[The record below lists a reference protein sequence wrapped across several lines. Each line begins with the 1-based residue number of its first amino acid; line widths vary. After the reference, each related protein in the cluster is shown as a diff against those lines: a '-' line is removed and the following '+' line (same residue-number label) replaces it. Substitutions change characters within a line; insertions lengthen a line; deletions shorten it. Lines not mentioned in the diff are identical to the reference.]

1 MGFDGWRNRWDLSVC
16 HTTVGD
22 VTIVRVFCLMIDNS
36 CNSFGDIL
44 LLRLALVHGA
54 LQWFSFTIWFKYN
67 IDHIWEGPLSLLLW
81 LIISNFNISQLQL
94 LHQFEVNRDFHRL
107 VGMHRSG
114 GQGVLFAQQPCCP
127 HPTMWVPIKT
137 QQLTQKPI
145 VWTLFIEICKFD
157 KMRKISKLKQ
167 YCQRHPQ
174 KM

>member
-1 MGFDGWRNRWDLSVC
+1 MGFDGWWNRWDLSVC
-16 HTTVGD
+16 HTIVGD

-81 LIISNFNISQLQL
+81 LIISNFNISQLWL
-94 LHQFEVNRDFHRL
+94 NINSKSIVISTDWLACTDLEVKEYFLPNNRVARIHR
-107 VGMHRSG
+107 
-114 GQGVLFAQQPCCP
+114 
-127 HPTMWVPIKT
+127 WVPIKT

>member
-1 MGFDGWRNRWDLSVC
+1 MVADHKLVFILMGFDGWWNRWDLSVC
-16 HTTVGD
+16 HTIVGD

-36 CNSFGDIL
+36 CNSLRHIVAQTGFGTWGMAMVFL
-44 LLRLALVHGA
+44 YN
-54 LQWFSFTIWFKYN
+54 WFKSN

-127 HPTMWVPIKT
+127 HPPMGANQNTTINSKT
-137 QQLTQKPI
+137 NCVDTVRNL
-145 VWTLFIEICKFD
+145 
-157 KMRKISKLKQ
+157 
-167 YCQRHPQ
+167 
-174 KM
+174 